1 MASLG
6 TRAARIRRSLV
17 GLNMDEVVQ
26 VLEVALRDILSR
38 QLDPDVSINVSF
50 EHDDSARRE
59 PPEPPAWLAKHVSE
73 HVTNTAADTKGI
85 LYGRTVSFTGD
96 LASMTREDAAATV
109 ASLGGTP
116 HVNVTHRT
124 DVLVVGQFPG
134 AKLDRARS
142 YAARGQNVEIVDEQT
157 FLRYLGGA
165 TFASEGRERTPTN
178 AELQAAK
185 VALAAINRSSRP
197 RTVVTSAAVVE
208 LTCVSCGKR
217 WERPSQR
224 GRLPLLCPEC
234 RAAGVKL

>member
-6 TRAARIRRSLV
+6 TRAARVRRSLV

-26 VLEVALRDILSR
+26 VLEIALRDILSR

-50 EHDDSARRE
+50 EHDDSGRRE
-59 PPEPPAWLAKHVSE
+59 PPEPPTWLAKHVSE
-73 HVTNTAADTKGI
+73 HPTNAAADASGI
-85 LYGRTVSFTGD
+85 LFGRTVSFTGD
-96 LASMTREDAAATV
+96 LASMTREEAAATV

-134 AKLDRARS
+134 AKLERTRR
-142 YAARGQNVEIVDEQT
+142 YVARGQNVEIIDEPT
-157 FLRYLGGA
+157 FLRYLDGA
-165 TFASEGRERTPTN
+165 TFAGEGRERTPTN
-178 AELQAAK
+178 AELQAGR
-185 VALAAINRSSRP
+185 VALVAINRSSRP
-197 RTVVTSAAVVE
+197 KTVVASATIVE
-208 LTCVSCGKR
+208 LTCLSCGKR

>member
-6 TRAARIRRSLV
+6 TRTARIRRSLV

-50 EHDDSARRE
+50 EHDDSARHE

-73 HVTNTAADTKGI
+73 HVTNTAADTNGI

-116 HVNVTHRT
+116 HVNVTHST

-142 YAARGQNVEIVDEQT
+142 YVARGQKVEIVDEQT
-157 FLRYLGGA
+157 FLRFLGGA

-185 VALAAINRSSRP
+185 VALAAINRSSMP
-197 RTVVTSAAVVE
+197 NTVVASATIVE